1 MMTFGDYSHHWSYYL
16 AIEEQL
22 RDTARYVEFSTENAE
37 TYSIE
42 FARILLSASSEAD
55 VLLKQLCHL
64 LDSNA
69 KADSIN
75 KYQLIIINYS
85 PKLINESVYA
95 RQYNIELKPWE
106 NLSLPNNPPTWWTA
120 NNKVKHHRN
129 THFKDA
135 NLRNAMHAVGA
146 LHILVVYYYKVYF
159 EKEGG
164 HSVTFGSVTNA
175 LQPRSSLYSL
185 SGDYYSGTR
194 VINSA
199 L

>member
-22 RDTARYVEFSTENAE
+22 RDTSKYVEFSLENSE

-64 LDSNA
+64 LDNDA

-75 KYQLIIINYS
+75 KYQAVINRLNS
-85 PKLINESVYA
+85 SLINESAHA

-106 NLSLPNNPPTWWTA
+106 NLSIPNQPPTWWTA
-120 NNKVKHHRN
+120 NNKVKHHRH

-135 NLRNAMHAVGA
+135 NSRNAMHAVGA
-146 LHILVVYYYKVYF
+146 LHILVVYYYKVYL
-159 EKEGG
+159 EKEAG
-164 HSVTFGSVTNA
+164 SSITFGAVTNI
-175 LQPRSSLYSL
+175 LQPRSRLYSL
-185 SGDYYSGTR
+185 NENYYSRTR
-194 VINSA
+194 LTHSV

>member
-16 AIEEQL
+16 AVEEQL
-22 RDTARYVEFSTENAE
+22 RDTSKYVEFSLENSE

-42 FARILLSASSEAD
+42 FARILLSAASEAD
-55 VLLKQLCHL
+55 VLLKQLCCL
-64 LDSNA
+64 LDESA

-75 KYQLIIINYS
+75 KYRSVIINLK
-85 PKLINESVYA
+85 PDLINESAYA

-106 NLSLPNNPPTWWTA
+106 KLSTLNQIPTWWTA
-120 NNKVKHHRN
+120 NNKVKHHRH

-159 EKEGG
+159 EKEMG
-164 HSVTFGSVTNA
+164 SDITFGAVTNS
-175 LQPRSSLYSL
+175 LQPKSILYSL
-185 SGDYYSGTR
+185 NEHYYSRTR
-194 VINSA
+194 ITHSA